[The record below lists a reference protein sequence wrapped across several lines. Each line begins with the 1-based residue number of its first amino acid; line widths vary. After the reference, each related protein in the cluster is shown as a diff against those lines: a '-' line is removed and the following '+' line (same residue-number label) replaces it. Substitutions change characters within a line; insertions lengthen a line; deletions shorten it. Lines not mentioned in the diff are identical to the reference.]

1 MPIVN
6 TNAETIVDA
15 EGLLDAVSAN
25 AALLPNIDD
34 HREPLIQ
41 MMEQIRALRAQQK
54 TLTADKQKVSQDL
67 KVLMREAR
75 DLTIQLRSVVR
86 AKIGV
91 RSEKLVEFCVPP
103 LRKRPRKAK
112 PPAEPEAARKS
123 A

>member
-1 MPIVN
+1 MPIVR
-6 TNAETIVDA
+6 TQAEAIVDA

-25 AALLPNIDD
+25 SSLFPDIDI
-34 HREPLIQ
+34 HRDPLVQ
-41 MMEQIRALRAQQK
+41 VMEQIRALRAQQK

-91 RSEKLVEFCVPP
+91 RSEKLVEFRVPP

-112 PPAEPEAARKS
+112 PPVETEAARKS